1 MKNFWYVIT
10 ILLINFSIV
19 VIGIRISKL
28 NDFYKD
34 QIQTLKFQ
42 IDAQNDSYKDQI
54 QTLKF
59 QIDAQRAYEGELAKR
74 INILYEE
81 TGCVCKLENT
91 CNEK

>member
-28 NDFYKD
+28 NDF
-34 QIQTLKFQ
+34 
-42 IDAQNDSYKDQI
+42 YKDQI